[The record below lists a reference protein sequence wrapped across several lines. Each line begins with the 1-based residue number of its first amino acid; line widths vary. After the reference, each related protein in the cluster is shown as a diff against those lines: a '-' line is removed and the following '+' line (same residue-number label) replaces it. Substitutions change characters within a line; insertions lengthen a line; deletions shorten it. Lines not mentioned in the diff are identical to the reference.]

1 MCRQWDFSFEQ
12 YEGQEDGNPF
22 GVHTDHEI
30 LWGEVMKHPNA
41 PVEGEES
48 YNINAGLK
56 DYLPKKAEEY
66 GIKQAYVEA
75 LFGLRSKGYSTSEC
89 MQYLRLD
96 SSDIKELEEP
106 KAIIRFRIFPGD
118 ATILVKE
125 TAAEYFKSGY
135 EKGCKA
141 VSMVICDTKLASE
154 VSEIGN
160 RMAYEMIRSILTK
173 DGFTEYCEL
182 YGTSVDY

>member
-1 MCRQWDFSFEQ
+1 MDRRWNFSFERF
-12 YEGQEDGNPF
+12 EGQQSDNPF

-30 LWGEVMKHPNA
+30 FWGEVMKHPNA
-41 PVEGEES
+41 SVGGEES
-48 YNINAGLK
+48 YNINAGLR

-75 LFGLRSKGYSTSEC
+75 LVGLRSKGYSASEC

-96 SSDIKELEEP
+96 SSDIKELEES

-118 ATILVKE
+118 TTSLVKE

-141 VSMVICDTKLASE
+141 VSWVICDTKLASE

-160 RMAYEMIRSILTK
+160 RMAYEMIKNILTK
-173 DGFTEYCEL
+173 EGYAEYCEL
-182 YGTSVDY
+182 YGTSVD